1 MVSIGYLE
9 VELYIPHS
17 HSLKEKRMV
26 IKRIKERVKNKFNV
40 AICEAEA
47 HDKWQ
52 IAVIA
57 IVSLSTSAGKVDE
70 TLEKV
75 VKFIERLYPGMIKS
89 YHKELI

>member
-26 IKRIKERVKNKFNV
+26 VKRIKERVKNKFNV

-52 IAVIA
+52 TAVIA
-57 IVSLSTSAGKVDE
+57 IVSVSTSSKKVDE

-75 VKFIERLYPGMIKS
+75 VGFIEKLYPGMIKS